1 MVEIALEVSLKIGV
15 PGFPEASKTISVSTS
30 SGSAVLEAGKLSIPF
45 PSRLRV
51 RYGNSGSGDY
61 ALVAGGVLRLGDME
75 IPIPCIIAVSKPCF
89 RVQVIIPGV
98 DEDVEVSPGSYNVLL
113 VLNWGEASGRGVH
126 KLSVE
131 LGVKPS
137 STE

>member
-1 MVEIALEVSLKIGV
+1 MVEITLEVSLKTGV
-15 PGFPEASKTISVSTS
+15 PGSTGASKTIKVSAS
-30 SGSAVLEAGKLSIPF
+30 SGSATLEAGKLVV
-45 PSRLRV
+45 PSPSTLRV
-51 RYGNSGSGDY
+51 RYANSGSGAY
-61 ALVAGGVLRLGDME
+61 SLVAEGLLRMGDME

-89 RVQVIIPGV
+89 RIQVIIPGV
-98 DEDVEVSPGSYNVLL
+98 DEDVEVPPGSYDILL

-131 LGVKPS
+131 LDVKPS

>member
-30 SGSAVLEAGKLSIPF
+30 SGSAVLEAGKLSIPS

-61 ALVAGGVLRLGDME
+61 ALVAGGVLRLGDRE

-89 RVQVIIPGV
+89 RIQVIIPGV
-98 DEDVEVSPGSYNVLL
+98 DEDVEVPPGSYSTLL
-113 VLNWGEASGRGVH
+113 ALNWGEASGRGVH

-131 LGVKPS
+131 LDVKPGS
-137 STE
+137 IE

>member
-1 MVEIALEVSLKIGV
+1 MVEITLEVSLKTGV
-15 PGFPEASKTISVSTS
+15 PGSPGASKTIKVSAS
-30 SGSAVLEAGKLSIPF
+30 SGSATLEAGKLVV
-45 PSRLRV
+45 PSPSTLRV
-51 RYGNSGSGDY
+51 RYANSGSGDY
-61 ALVAGGVLRLGDME
+61 SLVAGGLLRMGDME

-89 RVQVIIPGV
+89 RIQVIIPGV
-98 DEDVEVSPGSYNVLL
+98 DEDVEVPPGSYDILL

-131 LGVKPS
+131 LDVKPS

>member
-1 MVEIALEVSLKIGV
+1 MVDITLEVSLKTGV
-15 PGFPEASKTISVSTS
+15 PGSPGVSKTIKVSTS
-30 SGSAVLEAGKLSIPF
+30 SGSATLEAGKLLIPS

-51 RYGNSGSGDY
+51 RYANSGSGNY
-61 ALVAGGVLRLGDME
+61 GLVAGGLLRMGDME

-89 RVQVIIPGV
+89 RIQVIIPGV
-98 DEDVEVSPGSYNVLL
+98 DEDVEVPPGSYNVLL

-131 LGVKPS
+131 LDVKPS
-137 STE
+137 STK